1 MTGRSVRSSR
11 SNTTKR
17 APFDPTQNGGQV
29 QVRRRIVLDKPA
41 PTLPRSVVK
50 EERAGYDDAEL
61 HHECGDTGAFAERV
75 KFNALLIYS
84 VLFTFLVYLSVAHMV
99 WGKGGYWHA
108 YLAGVVPVLDFAGG
122 AVVHIT
128 TGVSALV

>member
-1 MTGRSVRSSR
+1 M
-11 SNTTKR
+11 
-17 APFDPTQNGGQV
+17 
-29 QVRRRIVLDKPA
+29 RRQIVLEKSA
-41 PTLPRSVVK
+41 PTLTRSVVK
-50 EERAGYDDAEL
+50 EERVGYDDAEL
-61 HHECGDTGAFAERV
+61 HHDGGDTGAFAERV

-84 VLFTFLVYLSVAHMV
+84 VLWTFLVYLSVAHMV

-108 YLAGVVPVLDFAGG
+108 YLGGVVPVLDFAGG